1 MVNIKLQRFLICSK
15 APWTFEMLA
24 HQYATSNL
32 VRKEK
37 KKKKRGKRKA
47 IHPLHTEVTVR
58 IPRKVKNQSTSSI
71 LCNRLNLLWLGKF
84 HFLQE
89 RKCLYVHSYWKLLL
103 KCEAETL

>member
-15 APWTFEMLA
+15 APRTFEMLA

-32 VRKEK
+32 VRK

-58 IPRKVKNQSTSSI
+58 IPRKIKTKQ
-71 LCNRLNLLWLGKF
+71 LPA
-84 HFLQE
+84 
-89 RKCLYVHSYWKLLL
+89 SY
-103 KCEAETL
+103 AIG